1 MSTIPHEADQGIEKR
16 VFTGEVDRI
25 PFGKNF
31 GNLEIT
37 FPFSTS
43 VSLRLSPFNMTASD
57 TISPDEARASFAASL
72 SEMYRKEIPQYGTLL
87 ELVSKI
93 NGKVNEERPSYQDPL
108 KRVEV
113 ERHGAIRVGTPEE
126 LAMMRRLF
134 RLMGM
139 EPVGYYDLTVAGL
152 PVHATG
158 FRPLTEA
165 SLLYN
170 PFRVFTS
177 LLRLDLIKDEGLRKH
192 VKKIIDDRT
201 IFTPRCVDL
210 IEQLEKSPNYPRR
223 AIYEL
228 IEEALDTFRWHE
240 TSTVDIG
247 TYKELEANHPL
258 IADIVCFRGPHIN
271 HLTPRVLDI
280 DAAHS
285 AMESHGLNAKTS
297 IEGPPPRQNEILL
310 RQTSFLALEENVAFK
325 GGSQCGGK
333 HRARFG
339 EIEQR
344 GIALT
349 PKGRQMYD
357 EHLKR
362 FTRTCAQL
370 PSHATAGWKS
380 ALLKTCFESFPDD
393 LETLRLEK
401 LAYFR
406 YYVVEGFEKPSA
418 ITDIDSLV
426 QTGCVRFTPITY
438 EDFLPASAAG
448 IFHSN
453 LSAGGEQIESELADK
468 EGFERALGCSIN
480 DEFDIYSKIEH
491 SSIAA
496 CLDYQSQVSGCGKQ
510 YLD

>member
-1 MSTIPHEADQGIEKR
+1 M
-16 VFTGEVDRI
+16 
-25 PFGKNF
+25 
-31 GNLEIT
+31 
-37 FPFSTS
+37 
-43 VSLRLSPFNMTASD
+43 MASD
-57 TISPDEARASFAASL
+57 NVSPDQARAKFAASL
-72 SEMYRKEIPQYGTLL
+72 SQMYRKEIPQYGTLL

-93 NGKVNEERPSYQDPL
+93 NEKVNKEAPHQDPL

-113 ERHGAIRVGTPEE
+113 ERHGAIRLGTPEE

-158 FRPLTEA
+158 FRPLNEA

-177 LLRLDLIKDEGLRKH
+177 LLRLDLIKDDALRNQ
-192 VKKIIDDRT
+192 VKKILSRRS
-201 IFTPRCVDL
+201 IFTSRCIEL
-210 IEQLEKSPNYPRR
+210 IEQLEKSPDYPQSTVD
-223 AIYEL
+223 EL
-228 IEEALDTFRWHE
+228 IQEALNTFRWHE

-247 TYKELEANHPL
+247 TYKELEASHPL
-258 IADIVCFRGPHIN
+258 IADVVCFRGPHIN

-280 DAAHS
+280 DAAQA
-285 AMESHGLNAKTS
+285 AMQSHGLKAKSS

-310 RQTSFLALEENVAFK
+310 RQTSFLALEESIAFS
-325 GGSQCGGK
+325 GGSRGGSK

-344 GIALT
+344 GMALT

-357 EHLKR
+357 ELLDR
-362 FTRTCAQL
+362 FNRTCAQL
-370 PSHATAGWKS
+370 PPHATWEWKS
-380 ALLKTCFESFPDD
+380 ALLRTCFEGFPDD
-393 LETLRLEK
+393 LDTLRREK

-406 YYVVEGFEKPSA
+406 YYVVEGPRRPLVV
-418 ITDIDSLV
+418 TDIDSSV
-426 QTGCVRFTPITY
+426 QAGCVRFTPITY

-448 IFHSN
+448 IFRSN
-453 LSAGGEQIESELADK
+453 LSAGGEQLQSSLADK
-468 EGFERALGCSIN
+468 EGFEKALGCSIN
-480 DEFDIYSKIEH
+480 DEFLIYSKIEQ

-496 CLDYQSQVSGCGKQ
+496 CLDC
-510 YLD
+510 